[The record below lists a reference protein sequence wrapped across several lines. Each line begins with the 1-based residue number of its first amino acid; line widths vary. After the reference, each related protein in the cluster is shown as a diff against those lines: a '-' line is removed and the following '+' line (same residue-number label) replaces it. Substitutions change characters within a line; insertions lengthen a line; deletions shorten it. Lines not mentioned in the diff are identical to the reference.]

1 MQIAFVTLF
10 LGLTL
15 GAYPLELAVEG
26 PVAAVELA
34 MDGTV
39 IGRIEGPPW
48 TGQIDFG
55 KTLAPHELVAR
66 ALDDNGQEVARTRQ
80 WVNLP
85 RPPAEVEVLLEGVGH
100 PSAVRL
106 TWQSRTGAQPSSISL
121 TLDDQPLTLG
131 TDGRAA
137 LPHYDP
143 ESAHVLSAE
152 VHFAP
157 NVVARRDAVFGGKY
171 GSEVST
177 DLTAVP
183 VRVRR
188 GKLTGASLRGQLF
201 AGGAPLAVAAVDEG
215 PAEVFLVR
223 DMGADEG
230 LKELG
235 DVRQRRT
242 VQGQGMNQR
251 LSIEPDYLRYEI
263 GLRKEDEVRFVW
275 PVPRAY
281 SGSGGVP
288 AELFDWSRAFTLRD
302 GGMHWLLT
310 RLGVPGGNPSNQRLA
325 DAVAVAGVQ
334 ALSGSR
340 PRAVVVVLGGA
351 PEDASLC
358 DPATVRQYLATIRV
372 PLFVWSVVK
381 PVEKSGE
388 KTAAPLPTLAA
399 WGKVEDV
406 SAVARLGTAV
416 SHLRDELESQWI
428 VWVEGTHLPQSIS
441 LGPGEE
447 GIELP

>member
-15 GAYPLELAVEG
+15 GAYQVEVAVEG

-34 MDGTV
+34 LDGTV
-39 IGRIEGPPW
+39 VGRIDGPPW
-48 TGQIDFG
+48 TGQLDFG

-66 ALDDNGQEVARTRQ
+66 ALDANGQEVARARQ

-85 RPPAEVEVLLEGVGH
+85 RPVAEVEVLLEGAGH
-100 PSAVRL
+100 PSMARL
-106 TWQSRTGAQPSSISL
+106 TWQSRTGAQPSSVGL
-121 TLDDQPLTLG
+121 MLDGQPLPVG
-131 TDGRAA
+131 PDGRAA
-137 LPHYDP
+137 LPPYDP

-152 VHFAP
+152 VHFPP

-188 GKLTGASLRGQLF
+188 GKLTGASLRGQLL
-201 AGGAPLAVAAVDEG
+201 AGGQPLVVAAVDDG
-215 PAEVFLVR
+215 PAEVYVVR
-223 DMGADEG
+223 DLGAGEG

-242 VQGQGMNQR
+242 VTGQGMGQR

-263 GLRKEDEVRFVW
+263 GLRKEDEVRFIW
-275 PVPRAY
+275 PVPRTY
-281 SGSGGVP
+281 SGSGGLP
-288 AELFDWSRAFTLRD
+288 AELFDWSRAYTLKD

-310 RLGVPGGNPSNQRLA
+310 RLVAAGAASGRQKLA
-325 DAVAVAGVQ
+325 DAVAVAGLQ

-340 PRAVVVVLGGA
+340 PRAVVLVLGA
-351 PEDASLC
+351 SPEDASRY
-358 DPATVRQYLATIRV
+358 DPAAVRQYLDFIRV
-372 PLFVWSVVK
+372 PLFVWSVEK
-381 PVEKSGE
+381 PVEKN
-388 KTAAPLPTLAA
+388 AAASPALAA

-406 SAVARLGTAV
+406 STLTRFRAAVAR
-416 SHLRDELESQWI
+416 LRDELESQRI

-441 LGPGEE
+441 LAAGAAGV
-447 GIELP
+447 ELP